1 MRIFVVCVTY
11 FFAFSV
17 ANIAASDSIRHDEK
31 FNSEL
36 EAGTQQYQYRDEN
49 GSFST
54 VFFEKMNEDGSKSLI
69 NKRESMDKRG
79 NNTSIT
85 RTIEETI
92 IDPQNSNVIKVI
104 YSRVIEEIDANN
116 PNKSTYETYQTES
129 YPNAKTNNL
138 FGNISPASTIFESNP
153 LLSAIGLKPHLPQ
166 NEVDFTDYDQIPTPT
181 TSHGYGAPSKQAG
194 VISRANS
201 PQSASEAGSSQL
213 NLEGGMNGA
222 NLRQYTPEQERLQS
236 YPSQRN
242 QVPRPEAPIRNRLAS
257 QVPSLEAP
265 SRTGPALQKPH
276 EMYVTDNLV
285 RQSE

>member
-17 ANIAASDSIRHDEK
+17 ANITASESVRHNVK
-31 FNSEL
+31 FYSKL
-36 EAGTQQYQYRDEN
+36 EAGIQQYQYRSEN
-49 GSFST
+49 SSFST
-54 VFFEKMNEDGSKSLI
+54 ASSEKMNEDGSKSLI
-69 NKRESMDKRG
+69 DKRESMDKRG

-104 YSRVIEEIDANN
+104 YSRVVEEIDANN

-153 LLSAIGLKPHLPQ
+153 LLSVIDLKSHLPQ
-166 NEVDFTDYDQIPTPT
+166 KEVGFTDYNQIPTPT
-181 TSHGYGAPSKQAG
+181 TSHGYGAPSEQAG
-194 VISRANS
+194 VICRANS

-213 NLEGGMNGA
+213 NLKGGMNGA
-222 NLRQYTPEQERLQS
+222 NLRQFTSGQERLQS
-236 YPSQRN
+236 YPSQ
-242 QVPRPEAPIRNRLAS
+242 
-257 QVPSLEAP
+257 VPSPEAP
-265 SRTGPALQKPH
+265 SRTGSALQKPH
-276 EMYVTDNLV
+276 EMYGTDNLV
-285 RQSE
+285 R